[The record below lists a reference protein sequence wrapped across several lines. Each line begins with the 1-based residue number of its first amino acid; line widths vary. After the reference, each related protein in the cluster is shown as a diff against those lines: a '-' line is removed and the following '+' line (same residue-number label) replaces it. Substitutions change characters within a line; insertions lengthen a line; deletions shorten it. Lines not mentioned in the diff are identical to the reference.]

1 MKTFQVTLSPTCE
14 VIKVKANSLEE
25 VQQSCLN
32 PPVCISEIVGSQ
44 EMQEMNKA
52 FDDFDKACALA
63 LDAIEDF
70 HNMDINKPSNP
81 TLETQRDKE
90 ATSL

>member
-1 MKTFQVTLSPTCE
+1 MMK
-14 VIKVKANSLEE
+14 
-25 VQQSCLN
+25 
-32 PPVCISEIVGSQ
+32 
-44 EMQEMNKA
+44 EMEEMNKA
-52 FDDFDKACALA
+52 FDDFDKACAKA

-70 HNMDINKPSNP
+70 HKMDINKTSNP

>member
-32 PPVCISEIVGSQ
+32 PPVCISEIVDP
-44 EMQEMNKA
+44 QEMNA
-52 FDDFDKACALA
+52 VFDNFHAALNRA

-70 HNMDINKPSNP
+70 HNMDINKTSEP
-81 TLETQRDKE
+81 TLETQRD
-90 ATSL
+90 